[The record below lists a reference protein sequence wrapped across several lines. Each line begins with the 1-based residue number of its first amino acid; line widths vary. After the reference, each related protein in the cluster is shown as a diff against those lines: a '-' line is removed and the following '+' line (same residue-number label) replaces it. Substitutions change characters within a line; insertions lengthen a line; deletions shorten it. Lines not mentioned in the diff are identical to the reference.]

1 MKKKFLLILCLF
13 TLLTNYAQFEKAIA
27 NTYIKRANNAIVNGI
42 NYELAA
48 NYFEKAMA
56 RLDSI
61 TDKKTAILGSRIYF
75 EIHHKQET
83 LQKRL
88 EYLKKSQSYFKHYNL
103 LTTNKTTE
111 EYQLNI
117 DELYVPIIESIEKV
131 EEEIKIEN
139 ELTRIKKLEK
149 KKIDS
154 LTEAWYNKSKL
165 LKINVD
171 TIFTFNKDNL
181 ALYKI
186 DNYFGLIND
195 VGEIILE
202 ANEYKDVLYFE
213 GFFIFK
219 NIKNNPT
226 KLLCFN
232 STSKSSFEIP
242 TISDFYNLSTH
253 FGQVMLPR
261 ANGKLVTYPNNVAK
275 PFVFDLNEKKII
287 EITNEKE
294 ILKNLDKADIITK
307 YNNDGEVKFNKEWY
321 RFGGNLGGG
330 LHPLYA
336 EESNDLLGFLCAL
349 EGKFLS
355 AKDDFE
361 FIGPFYNNRFEA
373 KKGNRR
379 FWIDQKGVE
388 LNDTEIE
395 DNSYLGESIIEKLD
409 DGSYQIKRN
418 GFIIL
423 KDKKLEKLSDFINNH
438 LK

>member
-1 MKKKFLLILCLF
+1 M
-13 TLLTNYAQFEKAIA
+13 
-27 NTYIKRANNAIVNGI
+27 
-42 NYELAA
+42 
-48 NYFEKAMA
+48 
-56 RLDSI
+56 
-61 TDKKTAILGSRIYF
+61 
-75 EIHHKQET
+75 
-83 LQKRL
+83 
-88 EYLKKSQSYFKHYNL
+88 
-103 LTTNKTTE
+103 
-111 EYQLNI
+111 
-117 DELYVPIIESIEKV
+117 
-131 EEEIKIEN
+131 
-139 ELTRIKKLEK
+139 
-149 KKIDS
+149 
-154 LTEAWYNKSKL
+154 
-165 LKINVD
+165 
-171 TIFTFNKDNL
+171 
-181 ALYKI
+181 YKI

-226 KLLCFN
+226 KLLSFN

-242 TISDFYNLSTH
+242 SISDFYNLSTH

-294 ILKNLDKADIITK
+294 ILKNLDKADVITK
-307 YNNDGEVKFNKEWY
+307 YNNDGEVKINKEWY
-321 RFGGNLGGG
+321 RFGGDLGGG

-336 EESNDLLGFLCAL
+336 EESYDLLGFLCAM

-373 KKGNRR
+373 KKGNSR

-423 KDKKLEKLSDFINNH
+423 KDKKLEKLSDFINNN

>member
-13 TLLTNYAQFEKAIA
+13 TFLTNYAQFEKAIA
-27 NTYIKRANNAIVNGI
+27 NTYIKRANNAIANGI

-83 LQKRL
+83 LQQRL

-131 EEEIKIEN
+131 EEEIKIEK
-139 ELTRIKKLEK
+139 ELNRIKKLEK

-154 LTEAWYNKSKL
+154 LTEAWENKYNT
-165 LKINVD
+165 LKIKVD
-171 TIFTFNKDNL
+171 TIFSFNKDNI

-186 DNYFGLIND
+186 DNNYGLIND

-226 KLLCFN
+226 KLLSFN
-232 STSKSSFEIP
+232 STSKNSFEIP
-242 TISDFYNLSTH
+242 TISEFYNLSTH

-294 ILKNLDKADIITK
+294 ILKNLDKADVITK
-307 YNNDGEVKFNKEWY
+307 YNNDGEVKINKEWY
-321 RFGGNLGGG
+321 RFGGDLGGG

-336 EESNDLLGFLCAL
+336 EESYDLLGFLCAM

-373 KKGNRR
+373 KKGNSR

-395 DNSYLGESIIEKLD
+395 DDSYLGESIIEKLD

-423 KDKKLEKLSDFINNH
+423 KDKKLEKLSDFINNN